1 MDTGKTVSKPGPMPR
16 LTCRTWI
23 RLVQYLLDLRL
34 SIALNCVT
42 VLRIFL
48 GKYRGSKEGRV
59 YGAGSADSQRADW
72 NSGRHL
78 DDGQEGIKTLQG
90 GDSIG
95 TPRTGRSVLAAVT
108 PARWAAPPAPAMMTS
123 RPRLSS

>member
-1 MDTGKTVSKPGPMPR
+1 MPR

-59 YGAGSADSQRADW
+59 YRTCSADSQRTDW

-90 GDSIG
+90 GRLHRNAENGQKRLGRGYAGEVGG
-95 TPRTGRSVLAAVT
+95 TAGAGYDDLKAA
-108 PARWAAPPAPAMMTS
+108 A
-123 RPRLSS
+123 LS